1 MNSAQSNKAQNDQ
14 PSPEDNEKSDRT
26 PDRTPKILTEV
37 KQVAREHTEAAIE
50 TLAAMI
56 NDESATSGAGAAARA
71 ILGRQD
77 TPRATLARRCHPRG
91 EDGRWAPGTHR
102 ESVRGEAPVG
112 PQAVTTLISRQM

>member
-1 MNSAQSNKAQNDQ
+1 MDLPMEMNSAQSNKAQNDQ

-56 NDESATSGAGAAARA
+56 NDESATTAARVAAARA

-77 TPRATLARRCHPRG
+77 TPWADALRAAAIRAG
-91 EDGRWAPGTHR
+91 EDGRLLLARIAEKRERRSARSAPK
-102 ESVRGEAPVG
+102 P
-112 PQAVTTLISRQM
+112 